1 MFSLFTSLHT
11 DITFRDYSGI
21 IKNTKDDGTHADVEE
36 EEQELAIELG
46 ASGLIKPR
54 HENDNSGGRHH
65 MVIVFIWLAL
75 L

>member
-1 MFSLFTSLHT
+1 MLSLFTSVHT

-21 IKNTKDDGTHADVEE
+21 IKYTKDDGTHDVAQE

-54 HENDNSGGRHH
+54 RENDNSGGRHH